1 MKRVLVVGEI
11 NVDLIL
17 QGAHAFPTP
26 GKEVLVDDVVLT
38 LGSASAICAMG
49 LARLGTPVAF
59 LGKVGTDPWGEF
71 CLDVMRAAA
80 IDVSRVIAEAK
91 IKTGVTVSVTSP
103 RDRALVESLSH
114 SHENERYL
122 RGITLPASLQYD
134 PDLASALTHGAT
146 EDALCVVAA
155 PVAGLRAL
163 CRNMRELGV
172 VPAHIV
178 WLCKGF
184 EADTQC
190 LPNEVV
196 AAELPQHASNGTLS
210 GPSFAREVGQGLPVA
225 LTIASASATL
235 VERTVA
241 AFHHG
246 AMRIYTGD
254 DVIGVEVGG
263 AVKNVL
269 AIATG
274 IADGLGLGL
283 NARAALITRGLAE
296 MSRLG
301 VALGGRTETFN
312 GLTGLGDLI
321 LTATGDLSRNR
332 TVGMQLATGLK
343 ACDARVPCWRWPRP
357 MASICRSHT
366 PCVACCSTM
375 LPRVTRFRRC

>member
-1 MKRVLVVGEI
+1 MKVAVFGAGAWGTALAGHLATRHDTKLWAR
-11 NVDLIL
+11 DAALI
-17 QGAHAFPTP
+17 
-26 GKEVLVDDVVLT
+26 
-38 LGSASAICAMG
+38 
-49 LARLGTPVAF
+49 
-59 LGKVGTDPWGEF
+59 
-71 CLDVMRAAA
+71 
-80 IDVSRVIAEAK
+80 
-91 IKTGVTVSVTSP
+91 
-103 RDRALVESLSH
+103 ESLSRT
-114 SHENERYL
+114 HENTRYL
-122 RGITLPASLQYD
+122 AGVKLPPAFAFEADFATALRH
-134 PDLASALTHGAT
+134 ASAD
-146 EDALCVVAA
+146 DALCVIAT
-155 PVAGLRAL
+155 PVAGLREL
-163 CRNMRELGV
+163 CRAMRRAGI

-190 LPNEVV
+190 LSNEVV
-196 AAELPQHASNGTLS
+196 AAELPEHRSNGTLS

-225 LTIASASATL
+225 LTVASASAEL
-235 VERTVA
+235 AARTVA

-274 IADGLGLGL
+274 ISDGLGLGL

-301 VALGGRTETFN
+301 VALGGRAETFT

-332 TVGMQLATGLK
+332 TVGMQLASGRTLDEILAALGHVAEGVRCARAVLSIAQARGIEMPITQAVCRVLFDNVTPREAVQALLSRDAK
-343 ACDARVPCWRWPRP
+343 AE
-357 MASICRSHT
+357 
-366 PCVACCSTM
+366 
-375 LPRVTRFRRC
+375 

>member
-1 MKRVLVVGEI
+1 MKVAVLGAGAWGTALAGHLATRH
-11 NVDLIL
+11 DTLLWARDGALI
-17 QGAHAFPTP
+17 
-26 GKEVLVDDVVLT
+26 
-38 LGSASAICAMG
+38 
-49 LARLGTPVAF
+49 
-59 LGKVGTDPWGEF
+59 
-71 CLDVMRAAA
+71 
-80 IDVSRVIAEAK
+80 
-91 IKTGVTVSVTSP
+91 
-103 RDRALVESLSH
+103 ESLSRT
-114 SHENERYL
+114 HENTRYL
-122 RGITLPASLQYD
+122 PGVALPRALSFD
-134 PDLASALTHGAT
+134 ADLSHALSHAAAD
-146 EDALCVVAA
+146 DALCVVAT

-163 CRNMRELGV
+163 CRTMRDAGI

-196 AAELPQHASNGTLS
+196 AAELPMHRSNGTLS

-225 LTIASASATL
+225 LTVASASAEL
-235 VERTVA
+235 GVRTVA

-274 IADGLGLGL
+274 ISDGLGLGL

-301 VALGGRTETFN
+301 VALGGRAETFT

-332 TVGMQLATGLK
+332 TVGVQLASGRTLDEILAALGHVAEGVRCARAVLGLAQSRGIEMPITQAVCRVLFDQVAPRDAVQALLSRDAK
-343 ACDARVPCWRWPRP
+343 AE
-357 MASICRSHT
+357 
-366 PCVACCSTM
+366 
-375 LPRVTRFRRC
+375 

>member
-1 MKRVLVVGEI
+1 MKVAVLGAGAWGTALAGHLATRHDTKLWARDAALIEFLSRTHENTRYLAGVALPPALGFET
-11 NVDLIL
+11 DLAAAL
-17 QGAHAFPTP
+17 AHA
-26 GKEVLVDDVVLT
+26 
-38 LGSASAICAMG
+38 SA
-49 LARLGTPVAF
+49 
-59 LGKVGTDPWGEF
+59 D
-71 CLDVMRAAA
+71 
-80 IDVSRVIAEAK
+80 
-91 IKTGVTVSVTSP
+91 
-103 RDRALVESLSH
+103 
-114 SHENERYL
+114 
-122 RGITLPASLQYD
+122 
-134 PDLASALTHGAT
+134 
-146 EDALCVVAA
+146 DALCVVAT
-155 PVAGLRAL
+155 PVAGLREL
-163 CRNMRELGV
+163 CRAMRQAGV

-184 EADTQC
+184 EADTQS

-196 AAELPQHASNGTLS
+196 AAELPEHRSNGTLS

-225 LTIASASATL
+225 LTVASASSELAT
-235 VERTVA
+235 RTVA

-274 IADGLGLGL
+274 ISDGLGLGL

-301 VALGGRTETFN
+301 VALGGRAETFT

-332 TVGMQLATGLK
+332 TVGMQLASGRTLDEILAALGHVAEGVRCARAVLALAQARGIEMPITQAVCRVLFENVTPRDAVQALLSRDAK
-343 ACDARVPCWRWPRP
+343 AE
-357 MASICRSHT
+357 
-366 PCVACCSTM
+366 
-375 LPRVTRFRRC
+375 